1 MIKIDKADKFDEN
14 MVRKG
19 MASIFSDGFTQWLTF
34 FSKNPKKIAA
44 AFGHIFVLDQFF
56 IAVDNNRIV
65 GMVGC
70 TNTKELSVRLN
81 GKELRRHL
89 GWFKGSL
96 ALLFLKK
103 EFETPFNP
111 PLENAASIE
120 FVGTASDY
128 SGKGIA
134 TQIMNYI
141 VENTNYQTYLIEE
154 VADNN
159 IAAMNLYKKLG
170 FVEYRRKKN
179 KLGKKNGIS
188 YFISLRY
195 EKRDETNMDT

>member
-1 MIKIDKADKFDEN
+1 MNMIKIDKADKFDEN
-14 MVRKG
+14 IVRKG
-19 MASIFSDGFTQWLTF
+19 MANIFSDGFTQWLTF
-34 FSKNPKKIAA
+34 FSKDPKKIAT

-56 IAVDNNRIV
+56 VAVDNKRVV

-103 EFETPFNP
+103 EFETPFKP
-111 PLENAASIE
+111 PLENTASIE

-128 SGKGIA
+128 AGKGIA
-134 TQIMNYI
+134 TQIINYI

-170 FVEYRRKKN
+170 FVEYRRRKN

-188 YFISLRY
+188 YLISLKY
-195 EKRDETNMDT
+195 EK